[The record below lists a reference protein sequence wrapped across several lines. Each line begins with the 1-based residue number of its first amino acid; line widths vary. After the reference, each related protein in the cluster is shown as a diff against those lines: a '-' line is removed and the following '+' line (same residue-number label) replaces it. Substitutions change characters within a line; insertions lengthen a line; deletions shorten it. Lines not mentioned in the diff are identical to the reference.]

1 MTSIVAASTT
11 AVVTIARMYPES
23 TRIGG
28 TRYVILLKLGPK
40 TYRSVA
46 TFNEWKATLCQRAL
60 ELEQPIQ
67 LTWTPSKY
75 FEADLVDVVFPVPE
89 EAA

>member
-1 MTSIVAASTT
+1 MTNMELLSTT
-11 AVVTIARMYPES
+11 AVVTIARLYPES

-28 TRYVILLKLGPK
+28 TRYVILVKLGPNM
-40 TYRSVA
+40 YRSVA

-60 ELEQPIQ
+60 ELGQPIQ

-89 EAA
+89 VAA